1 MNFIELDLLRIPNSS
16 DQGMIPTGSN
26 FRSKER
32 IPQSLLQKRQGSGRS
47 SALKNSQQLKRAAY
61 ICAFVFCLQAL
72 LGTVDADPVL
82 ASSLGFCKNV
92 PVLKGAPLHCCLP
105 APKRTPIRFRFPL
118 IPRNLAGRLF
128 LRERKPA
135 HVVQKDPEY
144 VRKYNLAYA
153 RMKALPDTDP
163 RSFLNQW
170 RVHCSFCN
178 EAFKQRKTPGPLG
191 PETGVPLQVHYSWT
205 FLPWHRMYLYYH
217 ERILASLINDPTFAL
232 PFWNWDNQ
240 LDQDAAMIP
249 AMFLPNFSVPNAALF
264 DEFRNPN
271 HMPPKILHLG
281 YNSKLEAEGKQ
292 NLTDKQI
299 RYENLCVMY
308 NQVATNIS
316 ARDFLGGPYVV
327 GTDNSAATVNVS
339 AGEVPGESGGMEN
352 AHNVAHEWTG
362 LINDPNHP
370 DNEDMGNF
378 IYAARDPIFYSHHSN
393 VDRLWDVWKTIPDKV
408 TKSGSRKRMD
418 YTSRDFL
425 DTEFTFYDENQDM
438 VIVKV
443 RDSLDSS
450 KLGYKFTDVSKS
462 DNMWIYYEPMPPHQ
476 SSGPSNSSDYP
487 AAAPSGYN
495 YIGTDPV
502 SFRLDRRA
510 PTSEDARQSG
520 RKNVDQLQENVVLE
534 KVKIPHSEYAR
545 FDVFINYPAA
555 NRQTH
560 LYMSEYVGTFTHLPS
575 GMVDMSK
582 SVSESSSNSDD
593 EFRIVTIRYSVN
605 AALKR
610 LGITDYN
617 TDIVVTIVSKG
628 ARNSGPKTGFTFSNL
643 KQDFQ

>member
-1 MNFIELDLLRIPNSS
+1 MRIQNTMASGMSS
-16 DQGMIPTGSN
+16 LMSSTA
-26 FRSKER
+26 KTER
-32 IPQSLLQKRQGSGRS
+32 NPQSFLQGRQGSGRS

-82 ASSLGFCKNV
+82 ASSLGFCKTV

-105 APKRTPIRFRFPL
+105 APKTTPIRFRFPL
-118 IPRNLAGRLF
+118 IPRNLAGRLL

-178 EAFKQRKTPGPLG
+178 EAFKQRRTPGPLG

-205 FLPWHRMYLYYH
+205 FLPWHRIYLYYH

-308 NQVATNIS
+308 NQVATKIS

-425 DTEFTFYDENQDM
+425 DTEFTFYDENQ
-438 VIVKV
+438 
-443 RDSLDSS
+443 
-450 KLGYKFTDVSKS
+450 TC
-462 DNMWIYYEPMPPHQ
+462 
-476 SSGPSNSSDYP
+476 
-487 AAAPSGYN
+487 
-495 YIGTDPV
+495 
-502 SFRLDRRA
+502 DRQGEGQ
-510 PTSEDARQSG
+510 P
-520 RKNVDQLQENVVLE
+520 
-534 KVKIPHSEYAR
+534 
-545 FDVFINYPAA
+545 
-555 NRQTH
+555 
-560 LYMSEYVGTFTHLPS
+560 
-575 GMVDMSK
+575 
-582 SVSESSSNSDD
+582 
-593 EFRIVTIRYSVN
+593 
-605 AALKR
+605 
-610 LGITDYN
+610 
-617 TDIVVTIVSKG
+617 
-628 ARNSGPKTGFTFSNL
+628 
-643 KQDFQ
+643 